1 MVRSGDVQG
10 ITKLFHSMNTSHLP
24 MDRLSS
30 TDFMRTF
37 KNQYKKICYMACF
50 IAIEAKVP
58 YHKALKI
65 TDDFSSKVE
74 ELDNISE
81 IFHLFK
87 ITLISITN
95 LVGKSKVTL
104 YSKPVHQVMDYIT
117 FHYAEKITL
126 KKLAEHT
133 RLSTSYLSKQIKKET
148 GMNLVDNINRVRIER
163 SKELLID
170 DNISILEAAH
180 SVGFIY
186 QNHFASV
193 FRKFMNI
200 TPTAYKKSM
209 GKANT
214 IHQRDE
220 YLDILPYVMEQILNK
235 DLLLSDCYQQI
246 CIIDPVKQTFL
257 KIDSNEQEFEVKKYT
272 NHKQEYDKC
281 LINQSFIRNQT
292 LYQLLLKEDHSSL
305 VIVTPKRIYKTTY
318 IIQFTIDISD
328 CILVDKD
335 QVDSELMALFPKLK
349 AKKPNYTG
357 ELYNRAFINQ
367 NLPIEMRESILEE
380 KSLSLMVIII
390 DNLASSHKEID
401 SLIWKSLTKVLKEV
415 LTKENDWAGKL
426 SNNTV
431 VLVLHDMTYDE
442 VKEKACQ
449 IYNNLETQII
459 KEQGNLL
466 HYNLKYGVKEYKEN
480 MNDMEDFILLA
491 LKDMEQRFPY
501 L

>member
-1 MVRSGDVQG
+1 M
-10 ITKLFHSMNTSHLP
+10 
-24 MDRLSS
+24 
-30 TDFMRTF
+30 
-37 KNQYKKICYMACF
+37 
-50 IAIEAKVP
+50 
-58 YHKALKI
+58 
-65 TDDFSSKVE
+65 
-74 ELDNISE
+74 
-81 IFHLFK
+81 
-87 ITLISITN
+87 
-95 LVGKSKVTL
+95 
-104 YSKPVHQVMDYIT
+104 
-117 FHYAEKITL
+117 
-126 KKLAEHT
+126 
-133 RLSTSYLSKQIKKET
+133 
-148 GMNLVDNINRVRIER
+148 
-163 SKELLID
+163 
-170 DNISILEAAH
+170 
-180 SVGFIY
+180 
-186 QNHFASV
+186 
-193 FRKFMNI
+193 
-200 TPTAYKKSM
+200 
-209 GKANT
+209 
-214 IHQRDE
+214 
-220 YLDILPYVMEQILNK
+220 
-235 DLLLSDCYQQI
+235 
-246 CIIDPVKQTFL
+246 
-257 KIDSNEQEFEVKKYT
+257 
-272 NHKQEYDKC
+272 
-281 LINQSFIRNQT
+281 
-292 LYQLLLKEDHSSL
+292 
-305 VIVTPKRIYKTTY
+305 TPKRIYKTTY